1 MRTMKKKWQKV
12 LTSFASLIFFDIQ
25 ITELLLCWL
34 RSLLKSLISFVPENL
49 HLFHAESW
57 VEGWRAYSPS
67 HRVLDYV

>member
-1 MRTMKKKWQKV
+1 MQYYFFLKKSFTTLQKMRTMKKKWQKV

-49 HLFHAESW
+49 HLFHAES
-57 VEGWRAYSPS
+57 
-67 HRVLDYV
+67 